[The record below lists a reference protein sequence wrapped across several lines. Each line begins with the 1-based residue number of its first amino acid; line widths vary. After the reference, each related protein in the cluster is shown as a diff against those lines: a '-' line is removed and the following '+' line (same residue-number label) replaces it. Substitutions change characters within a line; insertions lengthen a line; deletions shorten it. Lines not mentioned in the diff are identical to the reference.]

1 MNRFT
6 KTAVAAAASGA
17 VVFGG
22 SSVALAQ
29 GSDDSV
35 QVHRLGS
42 AETTSAKDLVQT
54 SSVDE
59 ESPRLA
65 VAEAEEPR
73 VNVATSGD
81 LASVALAQGSDD
93 SVQVHRLGSA
103 ETTSAKDLVQTSS
116 VDEESPRLAV
126 AEAEEPRVN
135 IATSGDLASVAL
147 AQGSDDT
154 VQVHRLGSVETT
166 SAKDL
171 VQTSSVD
178 EESPRLAVA
187 QADRILV

>member
-1 MNRFT
+1 MNGFT
-6 KTAVAAAASGA
+6 KTVVVAAASGA

-22 SSVALAQ
+22 SSIALAQ
-29 GSDDSV
+29 SSDDTV

-73 VNVATSGD
+73 VNTATSGD
-81 LASVALAQGSDD
+81 LASVALAQSSDD
-93 SVQVHRLGSA
+93 TVQVHRLGSA

-126 AEAEEPRVN
+126 AQAKDRLVVN
-135 IATSGDLASVAL
+135 TATSGDLASI
-147 AQGSDDT
+147 
-154 VQVHRLGSVETT
+154 
-166 SAKDL
+166 
-171 VQTSSVD
+171 
-178 EESPRLAVA
+178 P
-187 QADRILV
+187 

>member
-22 SSVALAQ
+22 SSIALAQ
-29 GSDDSV
+29 SSDDTV

-65 VAEAEEPR
+65 VAEAKEPR
-73 VNVATSGD
+73 VNTATSGD
-81 LASVALAQGSDD
+81 LASI
-93 SVQVHRLGSA
+93 
-103 ETTSAKDLVQTSS
+103 
-116 VDEESPRLAV
+116 P
-126 AEAEEPRVN
+126 
-135 IATSGDLASVAL
+135 
-147 AQGSDDT
+147 
-154 VQVHRLGSVETT
+154 
-166 SAKDL
+166 
-171 VQTSSVD
+171 
-178 EESPRLAVA
+178 
-187 QADRILV
+187 